1 MSDNKYR
8 VIVVEDE
15 SLIAKNIAKH
25 IEKENPNFKVIGIY
39 SNGEDAFC
47 AVKEELPEVVFTD
60 ISMPVMTGLELASK
74 IHESFSHIRCVI
86 LTGYA
91 DFEYAKE
98 ALHYNV
104 NDYLLKPLD
113 TEELRK
119 VLKNLELSLSAVSAD
134 VIKNSSDAGYT
145 PEEIVTIVKEYVQ
158 KNYAGELDLNS
169 IADNLGFSSSYLT
182 KVFNKVEQI
191 TPSKYI
197 RNYRMGIA
205 KQLLLNKDL
214 TIAQVAE
221 CVGYND
227 PFHFSKSFKQT
238 YGISPTD
245 IRKPSSTL

>member
-1 MSDNKYR
+1 MSDRKYR
-8 VIVVEDE
+8 VLVVEDE
-15 SLIAKNIAKH
+15 NIIAKNIAKH
-25 IEKENPNFKVIGIY
+25 IEAENQNFSVVGIY
-39 SNGEDAFC
+39 QNGEDAFN
-47 AVKEELPEVVFTD
+47 AVKEELPDVVFTD

-74 IHESFSHIRCVI
+74 IHEYYSHIKCVI

-98 ALHYNV
+98 ALHYDV
-104 NDYLLKPLD
+104 EDYLLKPLNK
-113 TEELRK
+113 EELSK
-119 VLKNLELSLSAVSAD
+119 VLKRLELSLPAITGD
-134 VIKNSSDAGYT
+134 VKNSNSDSGYS
-145 PEEIVTIVKEYVQ
+145 PEEIVTLVKEYVQ
-158 KNYAGELDLNS
+158 KNYAKELDLNS

-182 KVFNKVEQI
+182 KVFNKVEET

-205 KQLLLNKDL
+205 KQLLQNKDM

-238 YGISPTD
+238 YGISPTEV
-245 IRKPSSTL
+245 RQ